1 MEEARKKQLEAA
13 GIDVDD
19 ALSRFMDNE
28 SLMVKFLLRFP
39 QDQNFRQLQEAL
51 AAGDAAGAYTA
62 AHTLKGVAGNLSMAA
77 LFRQASAVTE
87 DLRKEDLA
95 GAAARMGALEA
106 EYHRVIAALTG
117 LA

>member
-39 QDQNFRQLQEAL
+39 QDQNFRQLQKAL

-95 GAAARMGALEA
+95 GAAAKMGALEE
-106 EYHRVIAALTG
+106 EYHRVTAALTG